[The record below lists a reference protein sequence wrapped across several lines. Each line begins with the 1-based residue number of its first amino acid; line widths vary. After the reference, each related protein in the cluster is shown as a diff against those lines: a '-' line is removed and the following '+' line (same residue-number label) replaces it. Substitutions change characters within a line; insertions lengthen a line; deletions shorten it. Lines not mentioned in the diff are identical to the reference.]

1 MEPTGATNGD
11 GSGRD
16 SDGVEAGRKMQSLFC
31 QTLEEWSHA
40 AQADRS
46 PELTLEG
53 LESLHTT
60 TFPLNISLIL
70 NLMCSKGDLEQQ
82 VQTLEDKIE
91 GQRTELQQY
100 EKELEMFREIA
111 TDLKVE
117 KARTQTLEQQ
127 AGKTREQLKEAQSA
141 VAAKASEL
149 SELQQKQVP
158 FCAEYFSIVRLHYVA
173 CCWRDQASGRFCDAP
188 GNYCFC
194 VTIVRPLSSRQ

>member
-1 MEPTGATNGD
+1 MVTDLVEAQTC
-11 GSGRD
+11 
-16 SDGVEAGRKMQSLFC
+16 VEAGRKMQSLFC
-31 QTLEEWSHA
+31 QAMEEWSRA
-40 AQADRS
+40 AKADRS
-46 PELTLEG
+46 PELTFEG

-60 TFPLNISLIL
+60 TFPLNISLSS

-158 FCAEYFSIVRLHYVA
+158 FCAEYFTIVRLHYLA
-173 CCWRDQASGRFCDAP
+173 CFWRDQGRFCDATTA
-188 GNYCFC
+188 F
-194 VTIVRPLSSRQ
+194 V